1 MSDTSLENFD
11 FQVNSK
17 AICPPVEEQ
26 AVCVSSIPVNARKL
40 ASLCTVDS
48 VSAIEN
54 ADSLEVITLAGK
66 YWKIVNR
73 KGDLKVGDQVV
84 YFEIDSF
91 LPVGN
96 PNFEFLRDRC
106 YKRFSFNNE
115 ILAEGFRVKTI
126 KLRGVVSQGLVMP
139 CSAFELLLDTFE
151 DGYDLTDVI
160 GVKNYDTLKEEMDV
174 LQGKVC
180 CGNHAGNFPSFIP
193 KTDEERIQN
202 MSFLFTNP
210 EYKEMEF
217 ECTDKFDGS
226 SHTTFFAPLTRP
238 DNPFGVCSRRFEL
251 KLDDEKSDF
260 VKVALALELDKKLT
274 AYGREIAIQSELV
287 GPGMNGNKDK
297 YTEKTLYV
305 YRIWDII
312 NQKFLSPVERY
323 EVCADL
329 GLKHVAVKKANWKVF
344 QELDT
349 MDKMLAYV
357 DDKTE
362 NGNILEGRVWKS
374 LDGSLSFKCINN
386 RYLLKQNENE
396 EAETKAMKSME

>member
-1 MSDTSLENFD
+1 MSEVESGIK
-11 FQVNSK
+11 VNT
-17 AICPPVEEQ
+17 
-26 AVCVSSIPVNARKL
+26 RKL
-40 ASLCTVDS
+40 ASVCTVDS

-54 ADSLEVITLAGK
+54 ADSLEVVTLAGK
-66 YWKIVNR
+66 CWKIVNR
-73 KGDLKVGDQVV
+73 KGDLKVGNRVV

-106 YKRFSFNNE
+106 YKKFIHNDQ
-115 ILAEGFRVKTI
+115 IIGEGFRVKTI

-139 CSAFELLLDTFE
+139 LSALSISEVIP
-151 DGYDLTDVI
+151 DGVDILGFNPNLQEGDDLTDTI
-160 GVKNYDTLKEEMDV
+160 GVKNYDTLKEEMDM
-174 LQGKVC
+174 LQGKMC

-202 MSFLFTNP
+202 LSFMFTNP

-217 ECTDKFDGS
+217 EETDKFDGS
-226 SHTTFFAPLTRP
+226 SFTAFFAPMTRP

-260 VKVALALELDKKLT
+260 VKVAKALELDTKLAT
-274 AYGREIAIQSELV
+274 YGREIAIQAELV

-297 YTEKTLYV
+297 YTEKTIFV
-305 YRIWDII
+305 YRIWDIL
-312 NQKFLSPVERY
+312 NQKFLTPSERY
-323 EVCADL
+323 QVCTDL
-329 GLKHVAVKKANWKVF
+329 GLKHVKVKAVSKKVF

-362 NGNILEGRVWKS
+362 NGNTLEGRVWKS
-374 LDGSLSFKCINN
+374 TDGSISFKCINN
-386 RYLLKQNENE
+386 RYLLKQAE
-396 EAETKAMKSME
+396 EKD

>member
-1 MSDTSLENFD
+1 MSEVESGIK
-11 FQVNSK
+11 VNT
-17 AICPPVEEQ
+17 
-26 AVCVSSIPVNARKL
+26 RKL
-40 ASLCTVDS
+40 ASVCTVDS

-66 YWKIVNR
+66 CWKIVNR

-106 YKRFSFNNE
+106 YKKFTFNNE
-115 ILAEGFRVKTI
+115 IIGEGFRVKTI
-126 KLRGVVSQGLVMP
+126 KLRGVVSQGLVM
-139 CSAFELLLDTFE
+139 SLDALSISDVIP
-151 DGYDLTDVI
+151 DGMSILGFDSKPQEGDDLTDTI
-160 GVKNYDTLKEEMDV
+160 GVKNYDTIKEEMDM

-202 MSFLFTNP
+202 MSFLFTDQK
-210 EYKEMEF
+210 YKEMEF

-226 SHTTFFAPLTRP
+226 SFTAFFAPLTRP

-260 VKVALALELDKKLT
+260 VKVAKTLELNQRLP
-274 AYGREIAIQSELV
+274 AYGREIAIQAELV

-297 YTEKTLYV
+297 YTEKTIYV
-305 YRIWDII
+305 YRIWDIL

-329 GLKHVAVKKANWKVF
+329 GLKHVVVKKANWKVF

-362 NGNILEGRVWKS
+362 NGNTLEGRVWKAM
-374 LDGSLSFKCINN
+374 DGRLSFKCINN
-386 RYLLKQNENE
+386 RYLLKQAE
-396 EAETKAMKSME
+396 EKD